1 MELINEIKETY
12 QGFGAHP
19 DVVEYVGAMAST
31 LISDAEGFYSSFP
44 NLVLGMLNESPA
56 TMVQKGHFP
65 VELETASNN
74 FVVYKAYCEIVR
86 TQLESKTK
94 ALLQALAFHIHDLCD
109 TDEEIGTTLKDS
121 LVEGITGGLGSLHP
135 SVDIPI
141 GLVTF
146 LNTPLA
152 LPYPDAFAELIVI
165 TLDAREDL
173 QN

>member
-12 QGFGAHP
+12 KGFGAHP
-19 DVVEYVGAMAST
+19 EVVEFVGAMAST

-65 VELETASNN
+65 AELETASNN

-86 TQLESKTK
+86 TQLDSKTM

-109 TDEEIGTTLKDS
+109 TDEEIGTTLQDS

-152 LPYPDAFAELIVI
+152 FPYPDAFAELIVI
-165 TLDAREDL
+165 TLDAQEDL